1 MTDAVKSVK
10 PLTDDEVLAE
20 IKKRFGYNTT
30 HLDDVLK
37 GYIADVIG
45 YMISAGVSE
54 TVARSTASVG
64 CIFQGVNDLWNYS
77 GGSVKFSPY
86 FEQRLIQLR
95 D

>member
-1 MTDAVKSVK
+1 MTDAEI
-10 PLTDDEVLAE
+10 LTE
-20 IKKRFGYNTT
+20 IKKRFGYNTE
-30 HLDDVLK
+30 HLDDVLL

-45 YMISAGVSE
+45 YMISAGVKEE
-54 TVARSTASVG
+54 TARSTASVG
-64 CIFQGVNDLWNYS
+64 CIYQGVNDLWNYS

>member
-1 MTDAVKSVK
+1 MTDAGNTVKV
-10 PLTDDEVLAE
+10 LTDDEVLAE
-20 IKKRFGYNTT
+20 IKKRFGYNTN

-37 GYIADVIG
+37 GYIADTIAFMVG
-45 YMISAGVSE
+45 AGVSE
-54 TVARSTASVG
+54 TTARTTASVG

-77 GGSVKFSPY
+77 GGGVKFSPY

>member
-1 MTDAVKSVK
+1 M
-10 PLTDDEVLAE
+10 LTDEQILIE
-20 IKKRFGYNTT
+20 IKNRFGYTT
-30 HLDDVLK
+30 EHLDNTLLPF
-37 GYIADVIG
+37 IADVIG

-54 TVARSTASVG
+54 ETARSLSSVG

-77 GGSVKFSPY
+77 AGGAKFSPY

>member
-1 MTDAVKSVK
+1 M
-10 PLTDDEVLAE
+10 LTDNDILIE
-20 IKKRFGYNTT
+20 IKKRFGYATE
-30 HLDDVLK
+30 HLDETLLPF
-37 GYIADVIG
+37 IADVIG

-54 TVARSTASVG
+54 ETARSITSVG
-64 CIFQGVNDLWNYS
+64 CIWQGVNDLWNYS

>member
-1 MTDAVKSVK
+1 MTDAEI
-10 PLTDDEVLAE
+10 LIE
-20 IKKRFGYNTT
+20 IKKRFGYNTE
-30 HLDDVLK
+30 HLDNVLL

-54 TVARSTASVG
+54 ETARSTASVG